1 MKHLFTIL
9 LVAISATTFAQGNLQ
24 FNQVINDEYTG
35 LVITTGSTLGTLTVP
50 AGKVWKIEFVSFTS
64 NTNPSYPSVHSSGGT
79 QVFINNYNIYAG
91 YNGAGTIHFPLW
103 LSEGGYPVKARQSSN
118 GNSTLSISAIEFNV
132 IP

>member
-64 NTNPSYPSVHSSGGT
+64 NTNPSYPSVHSSGT
-79 QVFINNYNIYAG
+79 AQVFINNYNVYAG
-91 YNGAGTIHFPLW
+91 NTGAGTIHFPIW
-103 LSEGGYPVKARQSSN
+103 LSEGSYPVKARQGSN
-118 GNSTLSISAIEFNV
+118 GNSTLSISAIEFNIV
-132 IP
+132 P